1 MPFHYITNE
10 RQAKEGGGFSHE
22 KKTVPEKA
30 GICQTWF
37 RTVMFPV
44 FRQWDNTVLS
54 YMWIRDFHG
63 EGRISALI
71 DRLWLSVGDFIKF
84 ISYKRETISSNLF

>member
-10 RQAKEGGGFSHE
+10 RQAKEGVGFSHE

-44 FRQWDNTVLS
+44 FRRRENTVLL

-63 EGRISALI
+63 EGRISAPAE
-71 DRLWLSVGDFIKF
+71 GKKTG
-84 ISYKRETISSNLF
+84 YEK

>member
-10 RQAKEGGGFSHE
+10 RQAKEGVGFSHE

-44 FRQWDNTVLS
+44 FRRWENTVLL
-54 YMWIRDFHG
+54 YM
-63 EGRISALI
+63 
-71 DRLWLSVGDFIKF
+71 
-84 ISYKRETISSNLF
+84 